1 MQYILSVNPAI
12 LDFPSAKAL
21 PTSSPVQEDSLLHWL
36 ALQRIEMVG
45 PIRAQA
51 LLEAFGSPQ
60 RIFQATGEA
69 LSQVQ
74 PRLSEGI
81 IRAILDGPNLHWAK
95 EQASQAQS
103 LGASILHLD
112 HPEYPQ
118 CLRSISSP
126 PPILFVQGTIPL
138 THPRSV
144 AIVGTRKPCQLGLE
158 AARTFSRAWIGAGV
172 RIVSGLA
179 LGIDE
184 SSHQTALDAGG
195 ETVAVLGCPLDGLG
209 TQGRGRLAQDISLQ
223 GLLVTE
229 HAFDAP
235 VKPGNFVRRNR
246 LISGLSQAVV
256 VVQAPR
262 GSGSLITARFA
273 LEQDRELFAAPGP
286 AGNES
291 WQGNFDLL
299 RQGAQLCADA
309 EDLLA
314 GMGWSDPHA
323 QNAPESDSPVVRLL
337 RRGEAT
343 AEEIALQ
350 LKLPM
355 NRLQGELVLL
365 ELSGAVAR
373 VGGGRFAIHR

>member
-1 MQYILSVNPAI
+1 MNPAI
-12 LDFPSAKAL
+12 LDFPNPKTLPCPPSAD
-21 PTSSPVQEDSLLHWL
+21 EDALLHWL
-36 ALQRIEMVG
+36 ALQRIEMIG

-51 LLEAFGSPQ
+51 LSEAFGTPQ
-60 RIFQATGEA
+60 RIFQATGEE
-69 LSQVQ
+69 LSEVQ

-81 IRAILDGPNLHWAK
+81 IRAILDGPDLHWAR
-95 EQASQAQS
+95 EQASQARS
-103 LGASILHLD
+103 IGASILHLE

-118 CLRSISSP
+118 ALRSISSP

-144 AIVGTRKPCQLGLE
+144 AMVGTRKPCQLGLE
-158 AARTFSRAWIGAGV
+158 AARTFTRTWSRLGL

-184 SSHQTALDAGG
+184 QSHQATLDSGG

-209 TQGRGRLAQDISLQ
+209 TRGRGRLAQDISMQ

-246 LISGLSQAVV
+246 LIAGLSQAVV

-262 GSGSLITARFA
+262 GSGALITARFA
-273 LEQDRELFAAPGP
+273 LEQDRELFSVPGP

-291 WQGNFDLL
+291 WEGNFDLL
-299 RQGAQLCADA
+299 RQGAHLCANAD
-309 EDLLA
+309 DLLIT
-314 GMGWSDPHA
+314 MGWSRPHV
-323 QNAPESDSPVVRLL
+323 QNATESDSPVVRLL
-337 RRGEAT
+337 RRGDAT

-350 LKLPM
+350 LKQPM

-365 ELSGAVAR
+365 ELSGAIQR
-373 VGGGRFAIHR
+373 VGGGRFALHA

>member
-1 MQYILSVNPAI
+1 MNPAI
-12 LDFPSAKAL
+12 LEFPNAKPL
-21 PTSSPVQEDSLLHWL
+21 PSKPTVEEESLLHWL
-36 ALQRIEMVG
+36 ALQRIEMIG

-51 LLEAFGSPQ
+51 LLESFGSPQ
-60 RIFQATGEA
+60 GVFLASGEDLSEVHPK
-69 LSQVQ
+69 LSQ
-74 PRLSEGI
+74 GI
-81 IRAILDGPNLHWAK
+81 IRAILAGPDLHWAR

-103 LGASILHLD
+103 IGASILHLE

-126 PPILFVQGTIPL
+126 PPILFVQGTIGL

-144 AIVGTRKPCQLGLE
+144 AMVGTRKPCQLGLE
-158 AARTFSRAWIGAGV
+158 AARTFTRIWSRSGL

-184 SSHQTALDAGG
+184 QSHQAALDSGG

-209 TQGRGRLAQDISLQ
+209 TRGRGRLAQDISLQ

-262 GSGSLITARFA
+262 GSGALITARFA
-273 LEQDRELFAAPGP
+273 LEQDRELFAVPGP
-286 AGNES
+286 AGNEA
-291 WQGNFDLL
+291 WEGNFDLL
-299 RQGAQLCADA
+299 RQGAHLCADA
-309 EDLLA
+309 EDLPTT
-314 GMGWSDPHA
+314 MGWSRPHA

-337 RRGEAT
+337 RRGDAT

-350 LKLPM
+350 LKQPM

-365 ELSGAVAR
+365 ELSGAIQR
-373 VGGGRFAIHR
+373 VGGGRFALHA